1 MVPLYK
7 GMMSQMVDPDERGK
21 RSLFAKKKRKE
32 RKEKEKRTH
41 VYFFVSNW
49 SKVEFAIA
57 FILLSFTDIQVMFLC
72 FFPPFLNM
80 ILAHFY
86 LRA

>member
-21 RSLFAKKKRKE
+21 RSLFAKKKKRKE

-41 VYFFVSNW
+41 VYFFLPNW
-49 SKVEFAIA
+49 NKVEFAIA

-72 FFPPFLNM
+72 FFPLFL
-80 ILAHFY
+80 I
-86 LRA
+86 